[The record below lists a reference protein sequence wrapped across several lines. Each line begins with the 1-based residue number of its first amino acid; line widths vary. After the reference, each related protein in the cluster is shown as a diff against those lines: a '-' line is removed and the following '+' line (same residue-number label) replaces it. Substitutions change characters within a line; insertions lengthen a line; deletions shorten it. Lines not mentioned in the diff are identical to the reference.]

1 MANIQK
7 IQQLVSFHCNYNAAQ
22 FTFKSNC
29 LVWFEPI
36 YVFKTKKKTILLKPI
51 TQAVLS
57 MAEGGPWRR
66 YSGLWH

>member
-36 YVFKTKKKTILLKPI
+36 YVFKTKKKNYIVETHN
-51 TQAVLS
+51 TSGVVNGGGQS
-57 MAEGGPWRR
+57 MAP
-66 YSGLWH
+66 L